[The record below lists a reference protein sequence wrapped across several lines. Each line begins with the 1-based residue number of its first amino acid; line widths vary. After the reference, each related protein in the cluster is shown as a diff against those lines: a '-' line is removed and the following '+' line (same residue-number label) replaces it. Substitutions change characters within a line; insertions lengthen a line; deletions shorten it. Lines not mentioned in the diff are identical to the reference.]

1 MNIAILTGRLVKD
14 AETKTLN
21 TGSTITSFT
30 IAVDRGGKSKET
42 DFIDCK
48 AWGKTGEFVSQYFS
62 KGKPISVI
70 GKIQTRTYEAQDG
83 SKRKVTDILVDSVE
97 FVIGSSGSG
106 HKQETESEELE
117 F

>member
-1 MNIAILTGRLVKD
+1 MNIVILTGRMTKD
-14 AETKTLN
+14 AETKTLS

-30 IAVDRGGKSKET
+30 LAVDRGGKSKET

-48 AWGKTGEFVSQYFS
+48 AWGKTGDFVSQYFS
-62 KGKPISVI
+62 KGKPITVV

-83 SKRKVTDILVDSVE
+83 SKRKVVDVLVDSVE
-97 FVIGSSGSG
+97 FVIGSGSAP
-106 HKQETESEELE
+106 KQTEAEDL

>member
-1 MNIAILTGRLVKD
+1 MNIVILTGRMTKD
-14 AETKTLN
+14 AETKTLS

-30 IAVDRGGKSKET
+30 LAVDRGGKSKET

-48 AWGKTGEFVSQYFS
+48 AWGKTGDFVSQYFS
-62 KGKPISVI
+62 KGKPITVV

-83 SKRKVTDILVDSVE
+83 SKRKVVDVLVASVE
-97 FVIGSSGSG
+97 FVIGSGSAP
-106 HKQETESEELE
+106 KQTEAEDL

>member
-1 MNIAILTGRLVKD
+1 MNIAILTGRLTKD
-14 AETKTLN
+14 PELKTLD

-30 IAVDRGGKSKET
+30 VAVDRGGKSKEA
-42 DFIDCK
+42 DFIECK

-62 KGKPISVI
+62 KGKPINLI
-70 GKIQTRTYEAQDG
+70 GKIRTRTYEAQDG

-97 FVIGSSGSG
+97 FVIGSSGSTQ
-106 HKQETESEELE
+106 KQETQTEEIE

>member
-1 MNIAILTGRLVKD
+1 MNIVILTGRMTKD
-14 AETKTLN
+14 AETKTLS

-30 IAVDRGGKSKET
+30 LAVDRGGKSKET

-48 AWGKTGEFVSQYFS
+48 AWGKTGDFVSQYFS
-62 KGKPISVI
+62 KGKPITVV

-83 SKRKVTDILVDSVE
+83 SKRKVVDVLVDSVE
-97 FVIGSSGSG
+97 FVIGSGSTP
-106 HKQETESEELE
+106 KQTEAEDL

>member
-1 MNIAILTGRLVKD
+1 MNIVILTGRMTKD
-14 AETKTLN
+14 AETKTLS

-30 IAVDRGGKSKET
+30 LAVERGGKSKET

-48 AWGKTGEFVSQYFS
+48 AWGKTGDFVSQYFS
-62 KGKPISVI
+62 KGKPITVV

-83 SKRKVTDILVDSVE
+83 SKRKVVDVLVDSVE
-97 FVIGSSGSG
+97 FVIGSGSAP
-106 HKQETESEELE
+106 KQTEAEDL